1 MPISIWRWTA
11 LNDKKFENVRS
22 GKSFWYKEI
31 IFGIIFLVIV
41 FVGSAQVDKKAAK
54 SQINSTISYVKTQ
67 CSIYAKYNDA
77 TETKTLMRVIGN
89 TQQVNRDI
97 EFCDSE
103 LDVEALKKY
112 ASEQRLTGIIVMDEN
127 GKVEEECSSDEL
139 NSESLKKYIQKTAV
153 LDVAK
158 YPKKTYTAH
167 IDFADGSYVNLAAQG
182 RIDKTGVIVGFY
194 HTNAEYAK
202 NYNLTVQSL
211 LSGYDTYR
219 DGIIAI
225 TDGHKIVASNDESM
239 VGKNVNENEI
249 VRKLRNNGKIGKLV
263 RVQNKFEGYYGST
276 DKSRDYYIYV
286 YLPESTV
293 FEIVP
298 RNILYALAI
307 YITLLIIIQLI
318 KQSSERKYL
327 VEQNKREKEYKEK
340 LMESAKKAEQANTA
354 KTEFLQRMSHDIRT
368 PINGIRGMIE
378 LADYYSDDLQ
388 KQEECRK
395 KVWDASGLLLELI
408 NEVLDMG
415 KLESGEILL
424 EEREFNLKKL
434 LGDIVNVVEKQSK
447 ERQLEIVQCDYQI
460 EHWNLIGSPIH
471 IKRMLMNILSNAV
484 KYNRYKGKI
493 ILDCREV
500 SCIGNVALIEFI
512 CKDTGIGMSKEYQ
525 EHIFEPF
532 TQEFNSARSSFGG
545 TGLGMPITKSLVET
559 MGGNIEFESEK
570 NVGTTFRLKIPFK
583 IDDCVHIEEPTEE
596 EHNDSIE
603 GVRVLVAEDN
613 DLNMEI
619 TEFVLSSVG
628 AVVIKASNG
637 QEAIEIFEKSEVG
650 EIDIILMDVMMPGV
664 DGLAATRIIR
674 SMSRED
680 AKTIPIIAMT
690 ANAFSEDRLR
700 AVEAG
705 MNEHLAKPLE
715 STVIIKTIAKYLK
728 EE

>member
-1 MPISIWRWTA
+1 
-11 LNDKKFENVRS
+11 
-22 GKSFWYKEI
+22 
-31 IFGIIFLVIV
+31 
-41 FVGSAQVDKKAAK
+41 
-54 SQINSTISYVKTQ
+54 
-67 CSIYAKYNDA
+67 
-77 TETKTLMRVIGN
+77 
-89 TQQVNRDI
+89 
-97 EFCDSE
+97 
-103 LDVEALKKY
+103 
-112 ASEQRLTGIIVMDEN
+112 MDEN
-127 GKVEEECSSDEL
+127 GKVEEECSSDGL
-139 NSESLKKYIQKTAV
+139 NSEILKKYIQKTAV

-182 RIDKTGVIVGFY
+182 RIDKTGVIVGFH

-239 VGKNVNENEI
+239 VGKNVNENGV
-249 VRKLRNNGKIGKLV
+249 VRKLRNNGKIGKLI
-263 RVQNKFEGYYGST
+263 RVQNKFEGYYGSM

-395 KVWDASGLLLELI
+395 KIWDASGLLLELI

-434 LGDIVNVVEKQSK
+434 LDDIVNVVEKQSK
-447 ERQLEIVQCDYQI
+447 ECQLEIIQCDYQI
-460 EHWNLIGSPIH
+460 KHWNLIGSPIH

-545 TGLGMPITKSLVET
+545 TGLGMPITKSLVEA

-596 EHNDSIE
+596 EHNVSIE

-705 MNEHLAKPLE
+705 MNEHLSKPLE

-728 EE
+728 EK

>member
-1 MPISIWRWTA
+1 
-11 LNDKKFENVRS
+11 
-22 GKSFWYKEI
+22 
-31 IFGIIFLVIV
+31 
-41 FVGSAQVDKKAAK
+41 
-54 SQINSTISYVKTQ
+54 
-67 CSIYAKYNDA
+67 
-77 TETKTLMRVIGN
+77 
-89 TQQVNRDI
+89 
-97 EFCDSE
+97 
-103 LDVEALKKY
+103 
-112 ASEQRLTGIIVMDEN
+112 MDEN
-127 GKVEEECSSDEL
+127 GKVEEECSSDGL

-167 IDFADGSYVNLAAQG
+167 IDFADGSYVNLASQG
-182 RIDKTGVIVGFY
+182 RIDKTGVIVGFH

-239 VGKNVNENEI
+239 VGKNVKENEV

-263 RVQNKFEGYYGST
+263 RVQNKFEGYYGSM

-286 YLPESTV
+286 YLPECTV

-298 RNILYALAI
+298 RNILYALAM

-395 KVWDASGLLLELI
+395 KIWDASGLLLELI

-447 ERQLEIVQCDYQI
+447 EHQLEIVQCDYQI

-484 KYNRYKGKI
+484 KYNRYNGKI

-512 CKDTGIGMSKEYQ
+512 CKDTGIGMSKEFQ

-532 TQEFNSARSSFGG
+532 AQEFNSARSSFGG
-545 TGLGMPITKSLVET
+545 TGLGMPIAKSLVET

-596 EHNDSIE
+596 EHNVSIE

>member
-1 MPISIWRWTA
+1 M
-11 LNDKKFENVRS
+11 
-22 GKSFWYKEI
+22 
-31 IFGIIFLVIV
+31 
-41 FVGSAQVDKKAAK
+41 
-54 SQINSTISYVKTQ
+54 
-67 CSIYAKYNDA
+67 
-77 TETKTLMRVIGN
+77 
-89 TQQVNRDI
+89 
-97 EFCDSE
+97 
-103 LDVEALKKY
+103 
-112 ASEQRLTGIIVMDEN
+112 
-127 GKVEEECSSDEL
+127 
-139 NSESLKKYIQKTAV
+139 

-167 IDFADGSYVNLAAQG
+167 IDFADGSYVNLASQG
-182 RIDKTGVIVGFY
+182 RIDKTGVIVGFH

-239 VGKNVNENEI
+239 VGKNVNENGV

-263 RVQNKFEGYYGST
+263 RVQNKFEGYYGSM

-286 YLPESTV
+286 YLPECTV

-298 RNILYALAI
+298 RNILYALAM

-395 KVWDASGLLLELI
+395 KIWDASGLLLELI

-447 ERQLEIVQCDYQI
+447 EHQLEIVQCDYQI

-484 KYNRYKGKI
+484 KYNRYNGKI

-512 CKDTGIGMSKEYQ
+512 CKDTGIGMSKEFQ

-532 TQEFNSARSSFGG
+532 AQEFNSARSSFGG
-545 TGLGMPITKSLVET
+545 TGLGMPIAKSLVET

-596 EHNDSIE
+596 EHNVSIE

-705 MNEHLAKPLE
+705 MNEHLSKPLE

>member
-1 MPISIWRWTA
+1 M
-11 LNDKKFENVRS
+11 
-22 GKSFWYKEI
+22 
-31 IFGIIFLVIV
+31 
-41 FVGSAQVDKKAAK
+41 
-54 SQINSTISYVKTQ
+54 
-67 CSIYAKYNDA
+67 
-77 TETKTLMRVIGN
+77 
-89 TQQVNRDI
+89 
-97 EFCDSE
+97 
-103 LDVEALKKY
+103 
-112 ASEQRLTGIIVMDEN
+112 
-127 GKVEEECSSDEL
+127 
-139 NSESLKKYIQKTAV
+139 KKYIQKTAV

-167 IDFADGSYVNLAAQG
+167 IDFADGSYVNLASQG
-182 RIDKTGVIVGFY
+182 RIDKTGVIVGFH

-239 VGKNVNENEI
+239 VGKNVKENEV

-263 RVQNKFEGYYGST
+263 RVQNKFEGYYGSM

-286 YLPESTV
+286 YLPECTV

-298 RNILYALAI
+298 RNILYALAM

-395 KVWDASGLLLELI
+395 KIWDASGLLLELI

-447 ERQLEIVQCDYQI
+447 EHQLEIVQCDYQI

-484 KYNRYKGKI
+484 KYNRYNGKI

-512 CKDTGIGMSKEYQ
+512 CKDTGIGMSKEFQ

-532 TQEFNSARSSFGG
+532 AQEFNSARSSFGG
-545 TGLGMPITKSLVET
+545 TGLGMPIAKSLVET

-596 EHNDSIE
+596 EHNVSIE

>member
-1 MPISIWRWTA
+1 M
-11 LNDKKFENVRS
+11 
-22 GKSFWYKEI
+22 
-31 IFGIIFLVIV
+31 
-41 FVGSAQVDKKAAK
+41 
-54 SQINSTISYVKTQ
+54 
-67 CSIYAKYNDA
+67 
-77 TETKTLMRVIGN
+77 
-89 TQQVNRDI
+89 
-97 EFCDSE
+97 
-103 LDVEALKKY
+103 
-112 ASEQRLTGIIVMDEN
+112 
-127 GKVEEECSSDEL
+127 
-139 NSESLKKYIQKTAV
+139 
-153 LDVAK
+153 
-158 YPKKTYTAH
+158 
-167 IDFADGSYVNLAAQG
+167 
-182 RIDKTGVIVGFY
+182 IVGFH

-202 NYNLTVQSL
+202 NYNITVQSL

-239 VGKNVNENEI
+239 VGKNVNENGV
-249 VRKLRNNGKIGKLV
+249 VRKLRNNGKIGKLI
-263 RVQNKFEGYYGST
+263 RVQNKFEGYYGSM

-395 KVWDASGLLLELI
+395 KIWDASGLLLELI

-434 LGDIVNVVEKQSK
+434 LDDIVNVVEKQSK
-447 ERQLEIVQCDYQI
+447 ECQLEIIQCDYQI
-460 EHWNLIGSPIH
+460 KHWNVIGSPIH

-545 TGLGMPITKSLVET
+545 TGLGMPITKSLVEA

-596 EHNDSIE
+596 EHNVSIE

-705 MNEHLAKPLE
+705 MNEHLSKPLE

-728 EE
+728 EK

>member
-1 MPISIWRWTA
+1 M
-11 LNDKKFENVRS
+11 
-22 GKSFWYKEI
+22 
-31 IFGIIFLVIV
+31 
-41 FVGSAQVDKKAAK
+41 
-54 SQINSTISYVKTQ
+54 
-67 CSIYAKYNDA
+67 
-77 TETKTLMRVIGN
+77 
-89 TQQVNRDI
+89 
-97 EFCDSE
+97 
-103 LDVEALKKY
+103 
-112 ASEQRLTGIIVMDEN
+112 
-127 GKVEEECSSDEL
+127 
-139 NSESLKKYIQKTAV
+139 

-182 RIDKTGVIVGFY
+182 RIDKTGVIVGFH

-239 VGKNVNENEI
+239 VGKNVKENEV

-263 RVQNKFEGYYGST
+263 RVQNKFEGYYGSM

-286 YLPESTV
+286 YLPECTV

-298 RNILYALAI
+298 RNILYALAM

-395 KVWDASGLLLELI
+395 KIWDASGLLLELI

-447 ERQLEIVQCDYQI
+447 EHQLEIVQCDYQI

-484 KYNRYKGKI
+484 KYNRYNGKI

-512 CKDTGIGMSKEYQ
+512 CKDTGIGMSKEFQ

-532 TQEFNSARSSFGG
+532 AQEFNSARSSFGG
-545 TGLGMPITKSLVET
+545 TGLGMPIAKSLVET

-596 EHNDSIE
+596 EHNVSIE

-705 MNEHLAKPLE
+705 MNEHLSKPLE

>member
-1 MPISIWRWTA
+1 M
-11 LNDKKFENVRS
+11 NDKKFENVRS

-31 IFGIIFLVIV
+31 IFGIIFLIIV

-54 SQINSTISYVKTQ
+54 SQVNSTISYVKTQ
-67 CSIYAKYNDA
+67 CSIYARYNDA
-77 TETKTLMRVIGN
+77 TETKTLMRVIVN

-97 EFCDSE
+97 EFCGSE

-127 GKVEEECSSDEL
+127 GKVEEECSSDGL

-167 IDFADGSYVNLAAQG
+167 IDFADGSYVNLASQG
-182 RIDKTGVIVGFY
+182 RIDKTGVIVGFH

-239 VGKNVNENEI
+239 VGKNVKENEV

-263 RVQNKFEGYYGST
+263 RVQNKFEGYYGSM

-286 YLPESTV
+286 YLPECTV

-298 RNILYALAI
+298 RNILYALAM

-340 LMESAKKAEQANTA
+340 LMESAKRAEQANTA

-395 KVWDASGLLLELI
+395 KIWDASGLLLELI

-415 KLESGEILL
+415 KLESG
-424 EEREFNLKKL
+424 
-434 LGDIVNVVEKQSK
+434 
-447 ERQLEIVQCDYQI
+447 
-460 EHWNLIGSPIH
+460 
-471 IKRMLMNILSNAV
+471 
-484 KYNRYKGKI
+484 
-493 ILDCREV
+493 
-500 SCIGNVALIEFI
+500 
-512 CKDTGIGMSKEYQ
+512 
-525 EHIFEPF
+525 
-532 TQEFNSARSSFGG
+532 
-545 TGLGMPITKSLVET
+545 
-559 MGGNIEFESEK
+559 
-570 NVGTTFRLKIPFK
+570 
-583 IDDCVHIEEPTEE
+583 
-596 EHNDSIE
+596 
-603 GVRVLVAEDN
+603 
-613 DLNMEI
+613 
-619 TEFVLSSVG
+619 
-628 AVVIKASNG
+628 
-637 QEAIEIFEKSEVG
+637 
-650 EIDIILMDVMMPGV
+650 
-664 DGLAATRIIR
+664 
-674 SMSRED
+674 
-680 AKTIPIIAMT
+680 
-690 ANAFSEDRLR
+690 
-700 AVEAG
+700 
-705 MNEHLAKPLE
+705 
-715 STVIIKTIAKYLK
+715 
-728 EE
+728 

>member
-1 MPISIWRWTA
+1 
-11 LNDKKFENVRS
+11 
-22 GKSFWYKEI
+22 
-31 IFGIIFLVIV
+31 
-41 FVGSAQVDKKAAK
+41 
-54 SQINSTISYVKTQ
+54 
-67 CSIYAKYNDA
+67 
-77 TETKTLMRVIGN
+77 
-89 TQQVNRDI
+89 
-97 EFCDSE
+97 
-103 LDVEALKKY
+103 
-112 ASEQRLTGIIVMDEN
+112 MDEN
-127 GKVEEECSSDEL
+127 GKVEEECSSDGL

-167 IDFADGSYVNLAAQG
+167 IDFADGSYVNLASQG
-182 RIDKTGVIVGFY
+182 RIDKTGVIVGFH

-239 VGKNVNENEI
+239 VGKNVKENEV

-263 RVQNKFEGYYGST
+263 RVQNKFEGYYGSM

-395 KVWDASGLLLELI
+395 KIWDASGLLLELI

-447 ERQLEIVQCDYQI
+447 EHQLEIVQCDYQI

-512 CKDTGIGMSKEYQ
+512 CKDTGIGMSKEFQ

-532 TQEFNSARSSFGG
+532 AQEFNSARSSFGG

-596 EHNDSIE
+596 EHNVSIE

-715 STVIIKTIAKYLK
+715 STIIIKTIAKYLK

>member
-1 MPISIWRWTA
+1 
-11 LNDKKFENVRS
+11 
-22 GKSFWYKEI
+22 
-31 IFGIIFLVIV
+31 
-41 FVGSAQVDKKAAK
+41 
-54 SQINSTISYVKTQ
+54 
-67 CSIYAKYNDA
+67 
-77 TETKTLMRVIGN
+77 
-89 TQQVNRDI
+89 
-97 EFCDSE
+97 
-103 LDVEALKKY
+103 
-112 ASEQRLTGIIVMDEN
+112 MDEN
-127 GKVEEECSSDEL
+127 GKVEEECSSDGL

-167 IDFADGSYVNLAAQG
+167 IDFADGSYVNLASQG
-182 RIDKTGVIVGFY
+182 RIDKTGVIVGFH

-239 VGKNVNENEI
+239 VGKNVKENEV

-263 RVQNKFEGYYGST
+263 RVQNKFEGYYGSM

-286 YLPESTV
+286 YLPECTV

-298 RNILYALAI
+298 RNILYALAM

-395 KVWDASGLLLELI
+395 KIWDASGLLLELI

-447 ERQLEIVQCDYQI
+447 EHQLEIVQCDYQI

-484 KYNRYKGKI
+484 KYNRYNGKI

-512 CKDTGIGMSKEYQ
+512 CKDTGIGMSKEFQ

-532 TQEFNSARSSFGG
+532 AQEFNSARSSFGG
-545 TGLGMPITKSLVET
+545 TGLGMPIAKSLVET

-583 IDDCVHIEEPTEE
+583 IDDCVHIEEQTEE
-596 EHNDSIE
+596 EHNVSIE

>member
-1 MPISIWRWTA
+1 M
-11 LNDKKFENVRS
+11 
-22 GKSFWYKEI
+22 
-31 IFGIIFLVIV
+31 
-41 FVGSAQVDKKAAK
+41 
-54 SQINSTISYVKTQ
+54 
-67 CSIYAKYNDA
+67 
-77 TETKTLMRVIGN
+77 
-89 TQQVNRDI
+89 
-97 EFCDSE
+97 
-103 LDVEALKKY
+103 
-112 ASEQRLTGIIVMDEN
+112 
-127 GKVEEECSSDEL
+127 
-139 NSESLKKYIQKTAV
+139 
-153 LDVAK
+153 
-158 YPKKTYTAH
+158 
-167 IDFADGSYVNLAAQG
+167 
-182 RIDKTGVIVGFY
+182 IVGFH

-239 VGKNVNENEI
+239 VGKNVNENGV
-249 VRKLRNNGKIGKLV
+249 VRKLRNNGKIGKLI
-263 RVQNKFEGYYGST
+263 RVQNKFEGYYGSM

-395 KVWDASGLLLELI
+395 KIWDASGLLLELI

-415 KLESGEILL
+415 KLESGEIIL

-447 ERQLEIVQCDYQI
+447 ECQLEIVQCDYQI
-460 EHWNLIGSPIH
+460 KHWNLIGSPIH

-500 SCIGNVALIEFI
+500 SCIGNAALIEFI

-545 TGLGMPITKSLVET
+545 TGLGMPITKSLVEA

-596 EHNDSIE
+596 EHNVSIE

-664 DGLAATRIIR
+664 DGVAATRIIR

-705 MNEHLAKPLE
+705 MNEHLSKPLE

>member
-1 MPISIWRWTA
+1 M
-11 LNDKKFENVRS
+11 
-22 GKSFWYKEI
+22 
-31 IFGIIFLVIV
+31 
-41 FVGSAQVDKKAAK
+41 
-54 SQINSTISYVKTQ
+54 
-67 CSIYAKYNDA
+67 
-77 TETKTLMRVIGN
+77 
-89 TQQVNRDI
+89 
-97 EFCDSE
+97 
-103 LDVEALKKY
+103 
-112 ASEQRLTGIIVMDEN
+112 
-127 GKVEEECSSDEL
+127 
-139 NSESLKKYIQKTAV
+139 

-167 IDFADGSYVNLAAQG
+167 IDFADGSYVNLASQG
-182 RIDKTGVIVGFY
+182 RIDKTGVIVGFH

-239 VGKNVNENEI
+239 VGKNVKENEV

-263 RVQNKFEGYYGST
+263 RVQNKFEGYYGSM

-286 YLPESTV
+286 YLPECTV

-298 RNILYALAI
+298 RNILYALAM

-395 KVWDASGLLLELI
+395 KIWDASGLLLELI

-447 ERQLEIVQCDYQI
+447 EHQLEIVQCDYQI

-484 KYNRYKGKI
+484 KYNRYNGKI

-512 CKDTGIGMSKEYQ
+512 CKDTGIGMSKEFQ

-532 TQEFNSARSSFGG
+532 AQEFNSARSSFGG
-545 TGLGMPITKSLVET
+545 TGLGMPIAKSLVET
-559 MGGNIEFESEK
+559 MGGNIDFESEK

-596 EHNDSIE
+596 EHNVSIE

>member
-1 MPISIWRWTA
+1 
-11 LNDKKFENVRS
+11 
-22 GKSFWYKEI
+22 
-31 IFGIIFLVIV
+31 
-41 FVGSAQVDKKAAK
+41 
-54 SQINSTISYVKTQ
+54 
-67 CSIYAKYNDA
+67 
-77 TETKTLMRVIGN
+77 
-89 TQQVNRDI
+89 
-97 EFCDSE
+97 
-103 LDVEALKKY
+103 
-112 ASEQRLTGIIVMDEN
+112 MDEN
-127 GKVEEECSSDEL
+127 GKVEEECSSDGL

-182 RIDKTGVIVGFY
+182 RIDKTGVIVGF
-194 HTNAEYAK
+194 HHPNAEYAK

-239 VGKNVNENEI
+239 VGKNVNENGV
-249 VRKLRNNGKIGKLV
+249 VRKLRNNGKIGKLI
-263 RVQNKFEGYYGST
+263 RVQNKFEGYYGSM

-298 RNILYALAI
+298 RIYFMHLRF

-395 KVWDASGLLLELI
+395 KIWDASGLLLELI

-434 LGDIVNVVEKQSK
+434 LDDIVNVVEKQSK
-447 ERQLEIVQCDYQI
+447 ECQLEIIQCDYQI
-460 EHWNLIGSPIH
+460 KHWNLIGSPIH

-500 SCIGNVALIEFI
+500 SCIGNAALIEFI

-545 TGLGMPITKSLVET
+545 TGLGMPITKSLVEA

-596 EHNDSIE
+596 EHNVSIE

-674 SMSRED
+674 SMNRED

-705 MNEHLAKPLE
+705 MNEHLSKPLE

>member
-1 MPISIWRWTA
+1 M
-11 LNDKKFENVRS
+11 
-22 GKSFWYKEI
+22 
-31 IFGIIFLVIV
+31 
-41 FVGSAQVDKKAAK
+41 
-54 SQINSTISYVKTQ
+54 
-67 CSIYAKYNDA
+67 
-77 TETKTLMRVIGN
+77 
-89 TQQVNRDI
+89 
-97 EFCDSE
+97 
-103 LDVEALKKY
+103 
-112 ASEQRLTGIIVMDEN
+112 
-127 GKVEEECSSDEL
+127 
-139 NSESLKKYIQKTAV
+139 

-182 RIDKTGVIVGFY
+182 RIDKTGVIVGFH

-239 VGKNVNENEI
+239 VGKNVNENGV

-263 RVQNKFEGYYGST
+263 RVQNKFEGYYGSM

-286 YLPESTV
+286 YLPECTV

-298 RNILYALAI
+298 RNILYALAM

-395 KVWDASGLLLELI
+395 KIWDASGLLLELI

-447 ERQLEIVQCDYQI
+447 EHQLEIVQCDYQI

-484 KYNRYKGKI
+484 KYNRYNGKI

-512 CKDTGIGMSKEYQ
+512 CKDTGIGMSKEFQ

-532 TQEFNSARSSFGG
+532 AQEFNSARSSFGG
-545 TGLGMPITKSLVET
+545 TGLGMPIAKSLVET

-596 EHNDSIE
+596 EHNVSIE

-705 MNEHLAKPLE
+705 MNEHLSKPLE

>member
-1 MPISIWRWTA
+1 M
-11 LNDKKFENVRS
+11 DF
-22 GKSFWYKEI
+22 I
-31 IFGIIFLVIV
+31 IL
-41 FVGSAQVDKKAAK
+41 
-54 SQINSTISYVKTQ
+54 
-67 CSIYAKYNDA
+67 
-77 TETKTLMRVIGN
+77 TL
-89 TQQVNRDI
+89 
-97 EFCDSE
+97 
-103 LDVEALKKY
+103 
-112 ASEQRLTGIIVMDEN
+112 
-127 GKVEEECSSDEL
+127 
-139 NSESLKKYIQKTAV
+139 
-153 LDVAK
+153 
-158 YPKKTYTAH
+158 
-167 IDFADGSYVNLAAQG
+167 
-182 RIDKTGVIVGFY
+182 
-194 HTNAEYAK
+194 YAK

-239 VGKNVNENEI
+239 VGKNVKENEV

-263 RVQNKFEGYYGST
+263 RVQNKFEGYYGSM

-286 YLPESTV
+286 YLPECTV

-298 RNILYALAI
+298 RNILYALAM

-395 KVWDASGLLLELI
+395 KIWDASGLLLELI

-447 ERQLEIVQCDYQI
+447 EHQLEIVQCDYQI

-484 KYNRYKGKI
+484 KYNRYNGKI

-512 CKDTGIGMSKEYQ
+512 CKDTGIGMSKEFQ

-532 TQEFNSARSSFGG
+532 AQEFNSARSSFGG
-545 TGLGMPITKSLVET
+545 TGLGMPIAKSLVET

-596 EHNDSIE
+596 EHNVSIE